1 MKRFIA
7 FNLVLLT
14 FLACSNAGKPEEHN
28 YTIPTWTLYQRALKA
43 GKSAEEAR
51 SILISKDYPYNI
63 NTTING
69 DPSTQ
74 MGVAWFTNAG
84 VSKGVVQIAEGEVDR
99 FSFFMKTTEVQAI
112 SVSVDTLDYTG
123 EQGRIAELLASGDF
137 ASGNKRSYNSNKALI
152 TNLKPNTTYSY
163 RVGNRGAWSEVG
175 RFTTAKGN
183 KDQYEFIYIT
193 DTQANT
199 DEQFDIS
206 KKTVETAYKQI
217 PDAKFVIVTGDLVNT
232 GRYEW
237 EWEQWFEKMQN
248 IWLKLPLVPVQGNHD
263 SGLHSNMFYHFNTD
277 KSYNAGQATDAAKTR
292 MDGTVYSFVY
302 GDALFLVM
310 SYESY
315 SRGEPYFTALEQWMR
330 RQIAANADVKWK
342 IAAFHKT
349 MFTGASHQND
359 SDGKI
364 IRERMAPAF
373 QEMGI
378 DFVLQ
383 GHDHVYA
390 VIGVLQAEKTAD
402 GVVYRH
408 LPEAVSGQKM
418 VTPTFTDGTIAS
430 NPSIS
435 VTGKEGGIF
444 NVTNGVLYFL
454 NNSAGRKKY
463 YPKSKEQMDASYPI
477 HGVNNYFEL
486 FNKLGQT
493 SEPTFSRI
501 SVSTQAIKV
510 DTYTVDEQ
518 GKTEL
523 FDSFSIVK

>member
-1 MKRFIA
+1 
-7 FNLVLLT
+7 
-14 FLACSNAGKPEEHN
+14 
-28 YTIPTWTLYQRALKA
+28 
-43 GKSAEEAR
+43 
-51 SILISKDYPYNI
+51 
-63 NTTING
+63 
-69 DPSTQ
+69 
-74 MGVAWFTNAG
+74 
-84 VSKGVVQIAEGEVDR
+84 
-99 FSFFMKTTEVQAI
+99 
-112 SVSVDTLDYTG
+112 
-123 EQGRIAELLASGDF
+123 
-137 ASGNKRSYNSNKALI
+137 
-152 TNLKPNTTYSY
+152 
-163 RVGNRGAWSEVG
+163 
-175 RFTTAKGN
+175 
-183 KDQYEFIYIT
+183 
-193 DTQANT
+193 
-199 DEQFDIS
+199 
-206 KKTVETAYKQI
+206 
-217 PDAKFVIVTGDLVNT
+217 
-232 GRYEW
+232 
-237 EWEQWFEKMQN
+237 
-248 IWLKLPLVPVQGNHD
+248 
-263 SGLHSNMFYHFNTD
+263 
-277 KSYNAGQATDAAKTR
+277 